1 MIDAARTLI
10 ASPLHHLFQDILKA
24 FQFRELMDYLKYL
37 KGLKISK
44 DGVLEGPLAGKFN

>member
-10 ASPLHHLFQDILKA
+10 ASPLYHLYQDILKA

-37 KGLKISK
+37 KGLKVSK
-44 DGVLEGPLAGKFN
+44 DGVLEGPLAEKFN